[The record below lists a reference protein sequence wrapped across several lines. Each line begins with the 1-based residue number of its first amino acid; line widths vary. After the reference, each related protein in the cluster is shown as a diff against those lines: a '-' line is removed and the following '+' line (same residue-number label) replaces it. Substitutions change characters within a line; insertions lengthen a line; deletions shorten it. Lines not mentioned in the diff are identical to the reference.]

1 MGISISIILLLL
13 VMIVAFVFEYVN
25 GFHDSANAISTVVST
40 KALSPR
46 HAILY
51 AASLDFVGAFFGTH
65 VAHTIGAGMV
75 SAESITQLVILCA
88 LLGAV
93 FWNLLTWYLGLPS
106 SSSHALIGG
115 LLGASIAHAY
125 VHLDKA
131 YDLII
136 KLPHFSVE
144 HPALNVVNGHNVLF
158 KVLIPMIASPLLG
171 FLIGFLVILV
181 LLKIF
186 HKMRPELLNRLFRR
200 LQLFS
205 SGFLAFSHGSNDA
218 QKTMGIITLSL
229 MTFGVLQNKTFEIPV
244 WVICSCAMT
253 LALGTM
259 TGGWKIIRTMS
270 SKVIKMKPIH
280 GFSVETASA
289 SIILTA
295 SHFGFPVSTTHIIS
309 TAIVGVGSMVKA
321 SAVKWGIVKNIV
333 VAWVCTIP
341 VCMILSA
348 ALYFILIKTPLAG
361 AGG

>member
-1 MGISISIILLLL
+1 MNIAIILLTL
-13 VMIVAFVFEYVN
+13 VMIVAFMFEYVN

-46 HAILY
+46 YAIIY
-51 AASLDFVGAFFGTH
+51 AASLDFTGAFFGTH

-75 SAESITQLVILCA
+75 TAESVTQLVILCA
-88 LLGAV
+88 LLGAIT
-93 FWNLLTWYLGLPS
+93 WNLLTWYLGLPS

-115 LLGASIAHAY
+115 LLGAAISHAY
-125 VHLDKA
+125 FKLDRS
-131 YDLII
+131 YDLI
-136 KLPHFSVE
+136 LRMPSFRLE
-144 HPALNVVNGHNVLF
+144 HPALNVINSENVIK
-158 KVLIPMIASPLLG
+158 KVLIPMVASPILG
-171 FLIGFLVILV
+171 FVVGFLVILV

-186 HKMRPELLNRLFRR
+186 YRMRPELLNRLFRKM
-200 LQLFS
+200 QLFS

-229 MTFGVLQNKTFEIPV
+229 MTAGVIQNKTFEIPV
-244 WVICSCAMT
+244 WVICACAMT
-253 LALGTM
+253 LSLGTM

-280 GFSVETASA
+280 GFSVELASA
-289 SIILTA
+289 SIITTA

-309 TAIVGVGSMVKA
+309 TAIMGVGSMVKV

-341 VCMILSA
+341 VCMLLSGTF
-348 ALYFILIKTPLAG
+348 YFLLMNTPLAN
-361 AGG
+361 GGG

>member
-1 MGISISIILLLL
+1 MNIAIILLTL
-13 VMIVAFVFEYVN
+13 VMIVAFIFEYVN

-40 KALSPR
+40 KALTPR
-46 HAILY
+46 RAILY

-75 SAESITQLVILCA
+75 APESVTQLVILCA

-93 FWNLLTWYLGLPS
+93 TWNLLTWYLGLPS

-115 LLGASIAHAY
+115 LLGAAVTHAY
-125 VHLDKA
+125 FRLDKA
-131 YDLII
+131 YELI
-136 KLPHFSVE
+136 LRMPSFRLE
-144 HPALNVVNGHNVLF
+144 HPALDVINGPNVMY
-158 KVLIPMIASPLLG
+158 KVILPMICSPILG
-171 FLIGFLVILV
+171 FVVGFLVILV
-181 LLKIF
+181 LLNIF
-186 HKMRPELLNRLFRR
+186 HKMRPELLNRLFRK
-200 LQLFS
+200 LQIFS

-218 QKTMGIITLSL
+218 QKTMGIITLAL
-229 MTFGVLQNKTFEIPV
+229 MTAGVVQNKTFEIPV
-244 WVICSCAMT
+244 WVICACAMT

-309 TAIVGVGSMVKA
+309 TAIVGVGSMVKV
-321 SAVKWGIVKNIV
+321 SAVKWGMVKNIV

-341 VCMILSA
+341 ACMALSA
-348 ALYFILIKTPLAG
+348 GFYFLLIKTPLAN
-361 AGG
+361 GGG

>member
-1 MGISISIILLLL
+1 MIISIILLTL
-13 VMIVAFVFEYVN
+13 VMVVAFVFEYVN

-51 AASLDFVGAFFGTH
+51 AATLDFTGAFFGTH

-75 SAESITQLVILCA
+75 AGCCITQLVILCA

-93 FWNLLTWYLGLPS
+93 IWNLITWWLGLPS

-115 LLGASIAHAY
+115 LLGAAIAHAY
-125 VHLDKA
+125 ANLDKF
-131 YDLII
+131 YPLIVTI
-136 KLPHFSVE
+136 PPFKLQ
-144 HPALNVVNGHNVLF
+144 HPALAVVNGHNVLY
-158 KVLIPMIASPLLG
+158 KVLIPMIASPILGFVVG
-171 FLIGFLVILV
+171 FLIILV

-186 HKMRPELLNRLFRR
+186 YKMRPELLNRLFRK

-229 MTFGVLQNKTFEIPV
+229 MTAGVIQNKTFQIPI
-244 WVICSCAMT
+244 WVICACAMT
-253 LALGTM
+253 LSLGTM

-280 GFSVETASA
+280 GFAVETASA

-309 TAIVGVGSMVKA
+309 TAIVGVGSMVKV

-341 VCMILSA
+341 VCMFLSA
-348 ALYFILIKTPLAG
+348 TLYSILVHTPLSST
-361 AGG
+361 GG

>member
-1 MGISISIILLLL
+1 MNTALIILTL
-13 VMIVAFVFEYVN
+13 VIIIAFIFEYIN
-25 GFHDSANAISTVVST
+25 GFHDSANAVSTVVST

-46 HAILY
+46 RAILY
-51 AASLDFVGAFFGTH
+51 AASLDFVGALFGTH
-65 VAHTIGAGMV
+65 VAKTIGSGLV
-75 SAESITQLVILCA
+75 SADSITQLVLFCA

-93 FWNLLTWYLGLPS
+93 IWNLLTWFLGLPS

-125 VHLDKA
+125 FQLDKA
-131 YDLII
+131 YELILKI
-136 KLPHFSVE
+136 PSFHLE
-144 HPALNVVNGHNVLF
+144 HPALNVVNGHNVF
-158 KVLIPMIASPLLG
+158 DKVILPMIFSPILG
-171 FLIGFLVILV
+171 FVVGFLVILV

-186 HKMRPELLNRLFRR
+186 HKMRPELLNRLFRK
-200 LQLFS
+200 LQIFS

-229 MTFGVLQNKTFEIPV
+229 MTYGVIENKTFEIPL
-244 WVICSCAMT
+244 WVICACAAT
-253 LALGTM
+253 LAMGTM

-309 TAIVGVGSMVKA
+309 TAIVGVGSMVKV

-333 VAWVCTIP
+333 LAWVCTIP
-341 VCMILSA
+341 VCMAISA
-348 ALYFILIKTPLAG
+348 TLYFLLMKTPLAN

>member
-1 MGISISIILLLL
+1 MITAIILLTL
-13 VMIVAFVFEYVN
+13 VMIVAFMFEYVN

-88 LLGAV
+88 LLGAIT
-93 FWNLLTWYLGLPS
+93 WNLLTWYLGLPS

-115 LLGASIAHAY
+115 LLGAAIAHAY
-125 VHLDKA
+125 FNLDKA
-131 YDLII
+131 YELVL
-136 KLPHFSVE
+136 KMPSFHLE
-144 HPALNVVNGHNVLF
+144 HPALNVINGHNVF
-158 KVLIPMIASPLLG
+158 YKVLVPMVASPMLG
-171 FLIGFLVILV
+171 FGVGFLFIFIL
-181 LLKIF
+181 LAIF
-186 HKMRPELLNRLFRR
+186 HKMRPEVLNRLFRKM
-200 LQLFS
+200 QLFS

-229 MTFGVLQNKTFEIPV
+229 MTAGVIQDKTFSIPV
-244 WVICSCAMT
+244 WVICACALT
-253 LALGTM
+253 LSLGTM

-270 SKVIKMKPIH
+270 SKVVKMKPIH
-280 GFSVETASA
+280 GFAVETASA

-309 TAIVGVGSMVKA
+309 TAIMGVGSMVKV

-341 VCMILSA
+341 VCMALSA
-348 ALYFILIKTPLAG
+348 TFYFILLKTPLAH

>member
-1 MGISISIILLLL
+1 MISIALILLTL
-13 VMIVAFVFEYVN
+13 VMIVAFLFEYVN
-25 GFHDSANAISTVVST
+25 GFHDSANAISTVIST

-46 HAILY
+46 HAIIY
-51 AASLDFVGAFFGTH
+51 AAMLDFTGAFFGTH

-75 SAESITQLVILCA
+75 STESVTQLVILCA

-93 FWNLLTWYLGLPS
+93 TWNLLTWYLGLPS

-115 LLGASIAHAY
+115 LLGAAIAHAY
-125 VHLDKA
+125 FKLDKA
-131 YDLII
+131 YELILKMPSFTI
-136 KLPHFSVE
+136 E
-144 HPALNVVNGHNVLF
+144 HPALNVVNKHNVLY
-158 KVLIPMIASPLLG
+158 KVLIPMITSPILG
-171 FLIGFLVILV
+171 FCVGFLVILV

-186 HKMRPELLNRLFRR
+186 YRMRPELLNRLFRK

-229 MTFGVLQNKTFEIPV
+229 MTAGIIKGGTFQIPV
-244 WVICSCAMT
+244 WVICACALT
-253 LALGTM
+253 LSMGTM

-280 GFSVETASA
+280 GFSVELASA
-289 SIILTA
+289 SIITTA

-309 TAIVGVGSMVKA
+309 TAIMGVGSMVKV

-341 VCMILSA
+341 VCMALSA
-348 ALYFILIKTPLAG
+348 TFYFILMKTPLAN
-361 AGG
+361 GGG

>member
-1 MGISISIILLLL
+1 MTATIVLLTL
-13 VMIVAFVFEYVN
+13 VMIVAFIFEYVN

-51 AASLDFVGAFFGTH
+51 AATLDFTGAFFGTH
-65 VAHTIGAGMV
+65 VAHTIGAGLV
-75 SAESITQLVILCA
+75 SHETITQLVLLCA

-93 FWNLLTWYLGLPS
+93 IWNLMTWYLGLPS

-125 VHLDKA
+125 VNLDKA
-131 YDLII
+131 YDLI
-136 KLPHFSVE
+136 LRFPAFRLE
-144 HPALNVVNGHNVLF
+144 HPALNVVNGHNVVC
-158 KVLIPMIASPLLG
+158 KVLIPMIVSPMLG
-171 FLIGFLVILV
+171 FVVGFLVILI
-181 LLKIF
+181 LLRIF
-186 HKMRPELLNRLFRR
+186 YKMRPELLNRLFRK

-229 MTFGVLQNKTFEIPV
+229 MTAGLIQNKTFEIPI
-244 WVICSCAMT
+244 WVICACALT
-253 LALGTM
+253 LSLGTM

-280 GFSVETASA
+280 GFSVELASA
-289 SIILTA
+289 SIITTA

-309 TAIVGVGSMVKA
+309 TAIMGVGSMVKV

-333 VAWVCTIP
+333 TAWICTIP
-341 VCMILSA
+341 VCMLLSGG
-348 ALYFILIKTPLAG
+348 LYFLLAKTPLSHSIH
-361 AGG
+361 

>member
-1 MGISISIILLLL
+1 MNIAIILLTL
-13 VMIVAFVFEYVN
+13 VMIVAFIFEYVN

-40 KALSPR
+40 KALTPR
-46 HAILY
+46 RAIIY

-75 SAESITQLVILCA
+75 APESVTQLVILCA

-93 FWNLLTWYLGLPS
+93 TWNLLTWYLGLPS

-115 LLGASIAHAY
+115 LLGAAVTHAY
-125 VHLDKA
+125 FRLDKA
-131 YDLII
+131 YELI
-136 KLPHFSVE
+136 LRMPPFRLE
-144 HPALNVVNGHNVLF
+144 HPALDVINGPNVMY
-158 KVLIPMIASPLLG
+158 KVILPMICSPILG
-171 FLIGFLVILV
+171 FVVGFLVILI

-186 HKMRPELLNRLFRR
+186 HKMRPELLNRLFRK
-200 LQLFS
+200 LQIFS

-218 QKTMGIITLSL
+218 QKTMGIITLAL
-229 MTFGVLQNKTFEIPV
+229 MTAGVVQNKTFEIPV
-244 WVICSCAMT
+244 WVICACAMT

-309 TAIVGVGSMVKA
+309 TAIVGVGSMVKV
-321 SAVKWGIVKNIV
+321 SAVKWGMVKNIV

-341 VCMILSA
+341 ACMALSA
-348 ALYFILIKTPLAG
+348 GFYFLLIKTPLAN
-361 AGG
+361 GGG

>member
-1 MGISISIILLLL
+1 MINIAIVLLLL
-13 VMIVAFVFEYVN
+13 VIIIAFIFEYIN

-46 HAILY
+46 RAIVY
-51 AASLDFVGAFFGTH
+51 AASLDFVGALFGTH
-65 VAHTIGAGMV
+65 VAQTIGSGLV
-75 SAESITQLVILCA
+75 SAEHITQLVILSA

-93 FWNLLTWYLGLPS
+93 IWNLITWYLGLPS

-115 LLGASIAHAY
+115 LLGASISHAFFK
-125 VHLDKA
+125 LDKA
-131 YDLII
+131 YELII
-136 KLPHFSVE
+136 KIPSFRLE
-144 HPALNVVNGHNVLF
+144 HPALSVINGHNVF
-158 KVLIPMIASPLLG
+158 YKVLIPMVASPILG
-171 FLIGFLVILV
+171 FGIGFLVILV
-181 LLKIF
+181 MLKFF
-186 HKMRPELLNRLFRR
+186 HKMRPELLNKLFRK

-229 MTFGVLQNKTFEIPV
+229 MTFGIIQNKTFEIPL
-244 WVICSCAMT
+244 WVICACAST

-280 GFSVETASA
+280 GFSVELASA
-289 SIILTA
+289 SIITTA

-309 TAIVGVGSMVKA
+309 TAIMGVGSMVKV
-321 SAVKWGIVKNIV
+321 SAVRWGIVKNIV

-348 ALYFILIKTPLAG
+348 TFYCLLMKTPLSS

>member
-1 MGISISIILLLL
+1 MNIAIILLTL
-13 VMIVAFVFEYVN
+13 VIIIAFVFEYIN
-25 GFHDSANAISTVVST
+25 GFHDSANAISTVIST

-51 AASLDFVGAFFGTH
+51 AATLDFVGALFGTH
-65 VAHTIGAGMV
+65 VAKTIGVGLV
-75 SAESITQLVILCA
+75 SGESVTQLVIFCA

-93 FWNLLTWYLGLPS
+93 IWNLLTWYLGLPS

-115 LLGASIAHAY
+115 LLGASISHAY
-125 VHLDKA
+125 FKLDKA
-131 YDLII
+131 YELILKI
-136 KLPHFSVE
+136 PSLHVE
-144 HPALNVVNGHNVLF
+144 HPALNVVNGPNLLH
-158 KVLIPMIASPLLG
+158 KVILPMILSPVLG
-171 FLIGFLVILV
+171 FVVGFLVILV

-205 SGFLAFSHGSNDA
+205 SGLLAFSHGSNDA

-229 MTFGVLQNKTFEIPV
+229 MTFGLIHSKTFEIPL
-244 WVICSCAMT
+244 WVICACAAT
-253 LALGTM
+253 LSLGTM
-259 TGGWKIIRTMS
+259 TGGWKIIKTMS

-309 TAIVGVGSMVKA
+309 TAIVGVGSMVKV

-341 VCMILSA
+341 VCMALSA
-348 ALYFILIKTPLAG
+348 AFYFMLMRTPLAL
-361 AGG
+361 GGG

>member
-1 MGISISIILLLL
+1 MNIAIILLTL
-13 VMIVAFVFEYVN
+13 VMIVAFIFEYVN

-40 KALSPR
+40 KALTPR
-46 HAILY
+46 RAIIY

-75 SAESITQLVILCA
+75 APESVTQLVILCA

-93 FWNLLTWYLGLPS
+93 TWNLLTWYLGLPS

-115 LLGASIAHAY
+115 LLGAAVTHAY
-125 VHLDKA
+125 FRLDKA
-131 YDLII
+131 YELI
-136 KLPHFSVE
+136 LRMPSFRLE
-144 HPALNVVNGHNVLF
+144 HPALDVINGPNVMY
-158 KVLIPMIASPLLG
+158 KVILPMICSPILG
-171 FLIGFLVILV
+171 FVVGFLVILI

-186 HKMRPELLNRLFRR
+186 HKMRPELLNRLFRK
-200 LQLFS
+200 LQIFS

-218 QKTMGIITLSL
+218 QKTMGIITLAL
-229 MTFGVLQNKTFEIPV
+229 MTAGVVQNKTFEIPV
-244 WVICSCAMT
+244 WVICACAMT

-309 TAIVGVGSMVKA
+309 TAIVGVGSMVKV
-321 SAVKWGIVKNIV
+321 SAVKWGMVKNIV

-341 VCMILSA
+341 ACMALSA
-348 ALYFILIKTPLAG
+348 GFYFLLIKTPLAN
-361 AGG
+361 GGG

>member
-1 MGISISIILLLL
+1 MNIAIVLLTL
-13 VMIVAFVFEYVN
+13 VMIVAFLFEYVN
-25 GFHDSANAISTVVST
+25 GFHDSANAVSTVVST

-46 HAILY
+46 NAILY

-75 SAESITQLVILCA
+75 SADSVTQLVLLCA
-88 LLGAV
+88 LLGAIS
-93 FWNLLTWYLGLPS
+93 WNLLTWYLGLPS

-115 LLGASIAHAY
+115 LLGAAIAHAY
-125 VHLDKA
+125 FQLDHAYELILKIPSFHL
-131 YDLII
+131 
-136 KLPHFSVE
+136 E
-144 HPALNVVNGHNVLF
+144 HPALDVINGHNVVA
-158 KVLIPMIASPLLG
+158 KVIIPMIMSPILG
-171 FLIGFLVILV
+171 FCVGFLFILI

-186 HKMRPELLNRLFRR
+186 HKMRPEVLNRLFRKM
-200 LQLFS
+200 QLFS
-205 SGFLAFSHGSNDA
+205 AGFLAFSHGSNDA

-229 MTFGVLQNKTFEIPV
+229 MTFGVIQDKTFAIPV
-244 WVICSCAMT
+244 WVICACAVT

-280 GFSVETASA
+280 GFAVETASA

-295 SHFGFPVSTTHIIS
+295 SSFGFPVSTTHIIS
-309 TAIVGVGSMVKA
+309 TAIMGVGSMVKV

-341 VCMILSA
+341 ICMALSA
-348 ALYFILIKTPLAG
+348 TFYYFLMQTPLAN

>member
-1 MGISISIILLLL
+1 MDISIVLLTL
-13 VMIVAFVFEYVN
+13 VMIVAFAFEYVN
-25 GFHDSANAISTVVST
+25 GFHDSANAISTVIST

-46 HAILY
+46 RAIVY
-51 AASLDFVGAFFGTH
+51 AATLDFTGAFFGTH

-75 SAESITQLVILCA
+75 STETVTQMVILCA

-93 FWNLLTWYLGLPS
+93 TWNLLTWYLGLPS

-115 LLGASIAHAY
+115 LLGAAITHAY
-125 VHLDKA
+125 FKLDKT
-131 YDLII
+131 YELIL
-136 KLPHFSVE
+136 KLPSFRLE
-144 HPALNVVNGHNVLF
+144 HPALTVVNGHNVLY
-158 KVLIPMIASPLLG
+158 KVLIPMIASPILG
-171 FLIGFLVILV
+171 FCVGFLVILV

-186 HKMRPELLNRLFRR
+186 YKMRPEILNRLFRK

-205 SGFLAFSHGSNDA
+205 SGLLAFSHGSNDA

-229 MTFGVLQNKTFEIPV
+229 MTFGVIQDKSFHIPV
-244 WVICSCAMT
+244 WVICACAMT
-253 LALGTM
+253 LSLGTM

-309 TAIVGVGSMVKA
+309 TAIMGVGSMVKV

-341 VCMILSA
+341 VCMVLSSIFYC
-348 ALYFILIKTPLAG
+348 LLMNTPLACCKG
-361 AGG
+361 